1 LTDTPLASLTRA
13 SALVAEGLTEEHLIP
28 RLARCARD
36 AARAD
41 FCAVYLA
48 SQPGRPERRAEASDA
63 VEQADGFNRSYRLA
77 GHSGGDADVLT
88 ALPATYG
95 EGGGVLAPLF
105 QGRRELFE
113 DDLLDGAPPD
123 APLPAHFPAR
133 SLVGVPI
140 RRRDGRLIGA
150 LLVGADAAAAFDTS
164 TTGVVRALG
173 QLLGVGI
180 DNARLTAAQQR
191 ERRMAAESAVTLG
204 TVLESVGSG
213 VCVVDLDGTLRL
225 ANKALRD
232 LFGFTVRPTGA
243 TQEEVFATATVP
255 PRDYDAFMARLRELV
270 ADPAQVDES
279 EWELDTQAGVP
290 RIVQRHSAPMR
301 NLAGEV
307 VGRVEVY
314 TDVTEGRRLYTQ
326 LLNSEKLRAIGEMA
340 SGIAHDFNNLLASI
354 VGQTELLHGDDVAP
368 TTRQAI
374 ATIRQAALDG
384 ARMVRNL
391 QGHARPR
398 ASQTPS
404 AAADLNETAWLA
416 AEMARPRWAGAAL
429 RGGGPIELNLE
440 LADTGSVPRVAIH
453 PAELREVLLNLLFN
467 AADAMPDGGR
477 IDILTRYT
485 PGGSGAKY
493 AEVEVRDTGQGM
505 PESVRAR
512 IFEPFYST
520 KGPKGSGLGLAVAY
534 SIITRHGGEIAVE
547 SELGKGTSFVIRLPL
562 APSADAPAVARA
574 AAPAGD
580 GSSVQAPVQHAS
592 AGKPMAPAPAGP
604 KPPAEPAPARFKGA
618 RMLVVDDEPGL
629 VAVVRSLMERAGA
642 SVQTANGGAAALEIL
657 RGADPAAFDVVITDL
672 DMPDV
677 DGWGVAAEVK
687 ARLPRCKVVM
697 LTGWAGEIAP
707 EDFRSRG
714 VDVLLAKPCSRAEL
728 ESAVAQLIKPPP
740 PPGGLH
746 VLLVDDEPVFA
757 RSLRDL
763 LTLQGHQVSLVDSA
777 PAALEQVAHGSFDVV
792 LTDYSLGEVTGAQ
805 LAEQLASRDHGH
817 SPFVILI
824 TGYATEVDDPA
835 LLTPGVQA
843 VLPKPCRADDLR
855 KVLARAKPA

>member
-1 LTDTPLASLTRA
+1 VTETPLASLTRA
-13 SALVAEGLTEEHLIP
+13 SALVAEGLSEEHLIA

-36 AARAD
+36 AALAD
-41 FCAVYLA
+41 FCAVYVA
-48 SQPGRPERRAEASDA
+48 VEAPERVDGVSRA
-63 VEQADGFNRSYRLA
+63 YRLA
-77 GHSGGDADVLT
+77 GQSGGEPELLD
-88 ALPATYG
+88 ALPAAYG
-95 EGGGVLAPLF
+95 EGAGVLAPLF
-105 QGRRELFE
+105 QARRELLE
-113 DDLLDGAPPD
+113 HDLLDGAASD
-123 APLPAHFPAR
+123 AALPAHVPAR
-133 SLVGVPI
+133 SLVGMPV
-140 RRRDGRLIGA
+140 RGREGRLLGA
-150 LLVGADAAAAFDTS
+150 LLVGAGQPHAFDAETTS
-164 TTGVVRALG
+164 LVRALA
-173 QLLGVGI
+173 QILAVGI

-225 ANKALRD
+225 ANKAFLD
-232 LFGFTVRPTGA
+232 LFGIAVRPTGLS
-243 TQEEVFATATVP
+243 QDEVFADAALA
-255 PRDYDAFMARLRELV
+255 PRELQAFMARLRDLV

-279 EWELDTQAGVP
+279 EWELDTHAGVP

-354 VGQTELLHGDDVAP
+354 VGQTELLHGDDVSP

-384 ARMVRNL
+384 ARMLRNL

-429 RGGGPIELNLE
+429 RGGGSIELNLD
-440 LADTGSVPRVAIH
+440 LAEPAGLPRVAIH

-477 IDILTRYT
+477 IDIVTRHT
-485 PGGSGAKY
+485 DAKH

-512 IFEPFYST
+512 IFEPFFST

-534 SIITRHGGEIAVE
+534 SIITRHGGDIHVE
-547 SELGKGTSFVIRLPL
+547 SEVGKGTSFVIRLPL
-562 APSADAPAVARA
+562 APPAEAA
-574 AAPAGD
+574 TAEAAPGPA
-580 GSSVQAPVQHAS
+580 APPTPA
-592 AGKPMAPAPAGP
+592 APT
-604 KPPAEPAPARFKGA
+604 PPPARFKGA

-642 SVQTANGGAAALEIL
+642 SVQTADGGAAALDIL
-657 RGADPAAFDVVITDL
+657 RQTGDGSGFDVVITDL

-677 DGWGVAAEVK
+677 DGWGVSAEVK
-687 ARLPRCKVVM
+687 ARHPGCKVVM

-728 ESAVAQLIKPPP
+728 ESAVAQILKPRPAP
-740 PPGGLH
+740 TGGLH

-757 RSLRDL
+757 GSLRDL
-763 LTLQGHQVSLVDSA
+763 LSLQGHHVTLAESA
-777 PAALEQVAHGSFDVV
+777 QAALARVAEGAFDVV
-792 LTDYSLGEVTGAQ
+792 LTDYSLGEATGAQ
-805 LAEQLASRDHGH
+805 LAEQLAEKNL
-817 SPFVILI
+817 FVVLI
-824 TGYATEVDDPA
+824 TVYATEVDVAA
-835 LLTPGVQA
+835 LLTPGVDA

-855 KVLARAKPA
+855 QVLARARAR